1 MRWPRVQTKTR
12 PASKRRVHTTVTTPP
27 CRPAKPVSAS
37 TASTGFASWSAVG
50 PPAARERTTRSTAT
64 SGVSSWTDRSLGDG
78 HLESVGVAAE
88 AHAGKAL
95 VESRGAGPAPR

>member
-1 MRWPRVQTKTR
+1 MP
-12 PASKRRVHTTVTTPP
+12 
-27 CRPAKPVSAS
+27 AS

-95 VESRGAGPAPR
+95 VESRGGPYRHLGSSGGDGTVHVAHRPSHSWD